1 MQRTG
6 QFRFTGIVW
15 HEIPMGKSIDN
26 FNALEDLLNA
36 HLNLKSYGD
45 EFDYIFFVFLIH
57 LPNQKIHTEHHRFYR
72 QKRYLDFQLKLDYF
86 EVMAATPEE
95 VKAMMATLFL
105 NSILLYKK
113 MRLKNFDYARFYADV
128 KSLFEKNGLVRE
140 ASIADEASK

>member
-15 HEIPMGKSIDN
+15 HEMPKGQTIDN
-26 FNALEDLLNA
+26 YNYLEELLNT
-36 HLNLKSYGD
+36 HLNLKNYGD
-45 EFDYIFFVFLIH
+45 EFDYIFFVFLID
-57 LPNQKIHTEHHRFYR
+57 LPNTIHTEHHRFYR
-72 QKRYLDFQLKLDYF
+72 QKRHLDFQLKLDYF
-86 EVMAATPEE
+86 EVIAATPEE

-140 ASIADEASK
+140 AKEQTL

>member
-6 QFRFTGIVW
+6 QFRFTSITW
-15 HEIPMGKSIDN
+15 HELPLEKALDDVKTVEKMLKDN
-26 FNALEDLLNA
+26 
-36 HLNLKSYGD
+36 LNLKNYGD
-45 EFDYIFFVFLIH
+45 EIDYVFFIFVIIFPHNINH
-57 LPNQKIHTEHHRFYR
+57 PEHHRFYR

-95 VKAMMATLFL
+95 VRAMMATLFL

-140 ASIADEASK
+140 AKEQTL